1 METISIQEK
10 KKALRKEIKSRKA
23 NYSKE
28 ELKAISKPIIDKL
41 LEDELIKN
49 AHLIMAY
56 FSMPDEVYTHTLLDR
71 LLLLGKEVL
80 LPVVISKTDMEIRYY
95 KGKANMQI
103 GAYGVL
109 EPMGEAF
116 TNFKKIDTIIVPGV
130 AFDHS
135 GNRMGH
141 GCGYYDRFLP
151 KATHAKLLGI
161 CFPFQVVDEI
171 PTEDT
176 DQTIDKLVF

>member
-56 FSMPDEVYTHTLLDR
+56 FSMPDEKY
-71 LLLLGKEVL
+71 
-80 LPVVISKTDMEIRYY
+80 
-95 KGKANMQI
+95 
-103 GAYGVL
+103 
-109 EPMGEAF
+109 
-116 TNFKKIDTIIVPGV
+116 
-130 AFDHS
+130 
-135 GNRMGH
+135 
-141 GCGYYDRFLP
+141 
-151 KATHAKLLGI
+151 
-161 CFPFQVVDEI
+161 I
-171 PTEDT
+171 PTLYS
-176 DQTIDKLVF
+176 IGFCF

>member
-56 FSMPDEVYTHTLLDR
+56 F
-71 LLLLGKEVL
+71 
-80 LPVVISKTDMEIRYY
+80 
-95 KGKANMQI
+95 
-103 GAYGVL
+103 
-109 EPMGEAF
+109 F
-116 TNFKKIDTIIVPGV
+116 TRSASASRQRGFTP
-130 AFDHS
+130 
-135 GNRMGH
+135 
-141 GCGYYDRFLP
+141 CCYL
-151 KATHAKLLGI
+151 
-161 CFPFQVVDEI
+161 
-171 PTEDT
+171 
-176 DQTIDKLVF
+176 